1 MTTTLCRLVLVLT
14 LIPVAGCG
22 TWGASRPAVVTVE
35 APATKAEV
43 IPLPNREGSLKF
55 GILGDFGTGEQ
66 AQYQLAEQMA
76 RLHDRFPFELVILVG
91 DNIYGGERA
100 DDFKTKFEIPYKPLL
115 DRGVKFY
122 ASLGNHDARNQRFY
136 KLFNMDGKLYYSF
149 KAPKQNVRFFAL
161 ETTYAEPEQMTWVAD
176 QLKGANDDWKIPFFH
191 HPLYSSGQRHGSDI
205 RLRTILEPLFVEHG
219 VKVVFTGH
227 DHFYERTKLQK
238 GIAYF
243 VVGSGGKLRSGNI
256 DRSTGLVASGFDTDL
271 SFMAAEIDGNEL
283 TFNVMSRAGRIVDSG
298 VITRIPVST
307 TAAPQQ

>member
-1 MTTTLCRLVLVLT
+1 MSATSIRFASFVVAATVC
-14 LIPVAGCG
+14 AGCG
-22 TWGASRPAVVTVE
+22 TWGASRPATVSVE
-35 APATKAEV
+35 APATRAEV

-55 GILGDFGTGEQ
+55 GVLGDFGTGEP

-76 RLHDRFPFELVILVG
+76 RLHDRFPYELVILVG
-91 DNIYGGERA
+91 DNMYGGERA
-100 DDFKTKFEIPYKPLL
+100 EDFRTKFEVPYKPLL

-161 ETTYAEPEQMTWVAD
+161 ETTYAEPEQMAWVAKE
-176 QLKGANDDWKIPFFH
+176 LEGANDEWKIPFFH

-205 RLRTILEPLFVEHG
+205 RLRTILEPLFVEHD

-243 VVGSGGKLRSGNI
+243 VVGSGGKLRGGNI
-256 DRSTGLVASGFDTDL
+256 DRSSGLTARGFDTDVA
-271 SFMAAEIDGNEL
+271 FMAAEIFENEL
-283 TFNVMSRAGRIVDSG
+283 TFNVVSRTGQVVDSG
-298 VITRIPVST
+298 VITRQPL
-307 TAAPQQ
+307 PQ